1 MLAFD
6 ISTAIEQVIDEQGVI
21 DVLISNAGMGIS
33 GAVEFTTQKE
43 LHRIMDV
50 NFFGAVNISQ
60 AVLPYMRKER
70 SGSIIFVSSLMAVFA
85 IPFQAFYSASKFAVN
100 GYAMAL
106 RNEMAPFNVKVSCML
121 PGDVK
126 TGFTG
131 AREKNEK
138 GTVEYPA
145 LLKAVKTMENDE
157 QNGMK
162 PEDIAKTIF
171 KMAEASCPMAMYT
184 TGFKYHLFLLLN
196 KLVPQTLAYKIISF
210 MY

>member
-1 MLAFD
+1 
-6 ISTAIEQVIDEQGVI
+6 
-21 DVLISNAGMGIS
+21 
-33 GAVEFTTQKE
+33 
-43 LHRIMDV
+43 
-50 NFFGAVNISQ
+50 
-60 AVLPYMRKER
+60 
-70 SGSIIFVSSLMAVFA
+70 MAVFA
-85 IPFQAFYSASKFAVN
+85 IPFQAFYSASKFAIN

-171 KMAEASCPMAMYT
+171 KMAETSCPMAMYT

-196 KLVPQTLAYKIISF
+196 KLVPQTLAYKIISL